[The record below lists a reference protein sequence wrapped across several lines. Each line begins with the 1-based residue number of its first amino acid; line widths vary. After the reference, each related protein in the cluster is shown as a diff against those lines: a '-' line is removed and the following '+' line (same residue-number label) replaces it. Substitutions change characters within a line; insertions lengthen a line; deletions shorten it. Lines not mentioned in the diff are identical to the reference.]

1 MTNSGTV
8 LSLARRIVAS
18 VSLLSLGA
26 CCREVDRVDSSVAV
40 SPGMVGVRF
49 DDSGAVDDASCV
61 EACQWMFGRC
71 RTVEVRSC
79 SATTIDGGPGVFCN
93 ASILECPQPLGVACG
108 RRTEGVDEVTATR
121 ARDTLGVFVALE
133 AEAIAAFERLARE
146 LDALGAPDAMVQ
158 AARSCAEDERRHVTM
173 VSALDGRTPLQ
184 APVARELPLRSA
196 MDVALENAVEGCVRE
211 TFGVVI
217 AQWQAEHSTDA
228 RVRACYAAIAADE
241 ARHAALAGEIDA
253 WFAARSSDDDRAK
266 IEEAKRHAMNELRAE
281 QPRAEGDPWL
291 GTPSATVARA
301 LADALASEATA

>member
-26 CCREVDRVDSSVAV
+26 CCREVGRFDGSIAV
-40 SPGMVGVRF
+40 TRNSPGVRF
-49 DDSGAVDDASCV
+49 DDGGAVDDASCMT
-61 EACQWMFGRC
+61 ACQLRFISC
-71 RTVEVRSC
+71 DHNEHHSC
-79 SATTIDGGPGVFCN
+79 SATTVDGGPGIFCDLT
-93 ASILECPQPLGVACG
+93 IYECPRQPFVACG

-121 ARDTLGVFVALE
+121 ARDTLGVFIALE

-146 LDALGAPDAMVQ
+146 LVALGAPEAMVQ
-158 AARSCAEDERRHVTM
+158 AARSCAEDERRHVAM
-173 VSALDGRTPLQ
+173 VSALDGRTALQ

-217 AQWQAEHSTDA
+217 AQWQAEHSTNA
-228 RVRACYAAIAADE
+228 RVRACYAKIAADE

-253 WFAARSSDDDRAK
+253 WFAARSSEDERAK

-281 QPRAEGDPWL
+281 QPWAVGDPWL
-291 GTPSATVARA
+291 GTPNATVAKA
-301 LADALASEATA
+301 LVDALARATA